1 MTPDWDD
8 NQPIY
13 RQLAQQVESNILDG
27 ALKEGEAIPS
37 VRTVAAEMQLNPI
50 TVSRA
55 YQLLADDGLL
65 EKRRG
70 RGMFV
75 REGARQQLIH
85 LQQARFMQ
93 QEWPR
98 VLQRIQ
104 QLELDPEALIQQ
116 LQSLSGKPASS

>member
-37 VRTVAAEMQLNPI
+37 VRTVATEMQLNPI

-55 YQLLADDGLL
+55 YQLLVDDGLL

-75 REGARQQLIH
+75 RTGARQQLIG
-85 LQQARFMQ
+85 LQQARFLQ

-104 QLELDPEALIQQ
+104 QLELNPELLIRQ
-116 LQSLSGKPASS
+116 LQSLPGKPASS